1 VSIGIRGSMPIM
13 FGGSLAPLC
22 QDGMPIHASLGANLG
37 VVLHR
42 ENGTILGEIQALDL
56 VLD

>member
-1 VSIGIRGSMPIM
+1 MPIM